1 MAHRGTGSRG
11 WERDDVDPKPV
22 VPGIERGDGALG
34 IPLSLVR
41 EAGGVL
47 EVTVGDTDVAVFG
60 TDGLIILSVINT

>member
-41 EAGGVL
+41 EAVRP
-47 EVTVGDTDVAVFG
+47 E
-60 TDGLIILSVINT
+60 DGLIILSVINT